1 MKLYNWQVFLT
12 NYSINSLFPIFP
24 EWCLRGTKLYW
35 LSKTQNFEINLSDC
49 KWDFSLIVEQYLIL
63 NPVIKANWMLKW
75 QDVTLFWRCHLQM
88 FSPIP
93 SLPCSYCKSR
103 VSDVGCTMKDVQI
116 KIVYCL
122 VPRWISPF
130 HKERQEVH
138 VDWACMILCLI
149 PRPSPSF
156 PSLAVLHASDR
167 KLGEGRGMRLHDT
180 TSACSLN

>member
-12 NYSINSLFPIFP
+12 NYSINSLFPSFP

-103 VSDVGCTMKDVQI
+103 VHIGGC
-116 KIVYCL
+116 
-122 VPRWISPF
+122 SPP
-130 HKERQEVH
+130 ERFQFQFSPV
-138 VDWACMILCLI
+138 L
-149 PRPSPSF
+149 PSPRDACT
-156 PSLAVLHASDR
+156 PGTAQWAAVAVSTH
-167 KLGEGRGMRLHDT
+167 KH
-180 TSACSLN
+180 NN